1 MRPYI
6 EFCVV
11 NSRVQ
16 PARHQRFPKPARHM
30 DIVER
35 VWRCL
40 RMEESTPYSS
50 TPYISSETN
59 SAVSVTGHKIM
70 HIVDLAVWTEA
81 EGLRLG
87 VSTASDCPDSPE
99 VGPMTLHW
107 LPIGIGPPCR
117 QPITAAAWI

>member
-1 MRPYI
+1 MSPDGGEHSGGMRSS
-6 EFCVV
+6 V
-11 NSRVQ
+11 NC
-16 PARHQRFPKPARHM
+16 P
-30 DIVER
+30 
-35 VWRCL
+35 
-40 RMEESTPYSS
+40 
-50 TPYISSETN
+50 N

-81 EGLRLG
+81 DGLHLG
-87 VSTASDCPDSPE
+87 VSTASDCSYYPE